1 MAVAKKR
8 TSVASKRPVPP
19 RRSPTPRGVG
29 RKKTRKPKTKSKAV
43 SEPDQDRVSYIR
55 SLIRDVP
62 DFPSRG
68 IVFKDITPLL
78 ADPRGFHMTI
88 DSFAE
93 QLIDLDFDTIVG
105 IESRGFLFGAPLALR
120 FNKRFVPIRK
130 PGKLPWKSDR
140 VSYELEYGSGE
151 LEIHRDAVRKGSRV
165 LIIDDLLATGGTASA
180 AAELVR
186 RRGGQ
191 VVSFAFV
198 IELGFLGGAR
208 ELGSTPRISLL
219 QYD

>member
-8 TSVASKRPVPP
+8 PSVGSKRPVPP

-29 RKKTRKPKTKSKAV
+29 RKKTLKAKAKAV
-43 SEPDQDRVSYIR
+43 TDPDQDRLSYIR
-55 SLIRDVP
+55 GLIRDVP
-62 DFPSRG
+62 DFPSPG

-78 ADPRGFHMTI
+78 ADARGFHMTI

-93 QLIDLDFDTIVG
+93 QLIELDFDTIVG
-105 IESRGFLFGAPLALR
+105 IESRGFIFGAPLALR
-120 FNKRFVPIRK
+120 LNKRFVPIRK

-165 LIIDDLLATGGTASA
+165 VIIDDLLATGGTAGA
-180 AAELVR
+180 AAELVG
-186 RRGGQ
+186 RRGGL

-208 ELGSTPRISLL
+208 KLGSTRPISLL
-219 QYD
+219 QND